1 MKWATS
7 SHFLLFQPVNRPH
20 PTTTFPPP
28 SSSYFYQ
35 PPKQA
40 LAIEIHKL
48 RPSTVPVSTSHQS
61 LTMELPFVTLDV
73 FTNTRYRGNPLAVVT
88 IPADRNIS
96 EPTQE
101 QKQRI
106 ALEFNLSETVFI
118 HEPRP
123 DTDVD
128 SDVTRR
134 VIDIFTVDTEIP
146 FAGHP
151 TIGAAVTLIPHG
163 VNTVVTKAGPI
174 ALTQTRPGYIQ
185 AAIPHNVRRHRKTL
199 ADLSAPVAA
208 QISQDP
214 AIRESE
220 LQAPLFSI
228 VNGMTF
234 ALIKLPDLEHL
245 AKVQMSGV
253 NLSVDELLDDGWQ
266 NGLLLKYYYVVN
278 GQREDD
284 GMTVYSIRSR
294 MMEASMED
302 PATGSAAS
310 ALSSYLSL
318 QQSSLGDHGFR
329 YEIDQGVEM
338 GRESNIVV
346 DVDVKESKIATVKL
360 SGTATPVMRGHVTI

>member
-1 MKWATS
+1 
-7 SHFLLFQPVNRPH
+7 
-20 PTTTFPPP
+20 
-28 SSSYFYQ
+28 
-35 PPKQA
+35 
-40 LAIEIHKL
+40 
-48 RPSTVPVSTSHQS
+48 
-61 LTMELPFVTLDV
+61 MELPFVTLDV

-88 IPADRNIS
+88 IPADRNTS

-174 ALTQTRPGYIQ
+174 TLTQTRPGYIQ

>member
-1 MKWATS
+1 
-7 SHFLLFQPVNRPH
+7 
-20 PTTTFPPP
+20 
-28 SSSYFYQ
+28 
-35 PPKQA
+35 
-40 LAIEIHKL
+40 
-48 RPSTVPVSTSHQS
+48 
-61 LTMELPFVTLDV
+61 MELPFVTLDV
-73 FTNTRYRGNPLAVVT
+73 FTKTRYRGNPLAVVT
-88 IPADRNIS
+88 IPADRTIPK
-96 EPTQE
+96 PTQE
-101 QKQRI
+101 QKQAI
-106 ALEFNLSETVFI
+106 AREFNLSETVFI

-134 VIDIFTVDTEIP
+134 VIDIFTFDTEIP

-151 TIGAAVTLIPHG
+151 TIGAAVTLIPQG
-163 VNTVVTKAGPI
+163 IKTVVTKAGLI

-214 AIRESE
+214 VIRESE

-245 AKVQMSGV
+245 ANVQTSGV
-253 NLSVDELLDDGWQ
+253 NLSPDELLDDGWK
-266 NGLLLKYYYVVN
+266 NGLLLKYYYVIN
-278 GQREDD
+278 GQREED
-284 GMTVYSIRSR
+284 GTTVYSIRSR
-294 MMEASMED
+294 MMEASIED

-318 QQSSLGDHGFR
+318 QHSSRGDHSCR

-360 SGTATPVMRGHVTI
+360 SGTATPVLRGHVSV